1 MFEVMERAESVER
14 DAPAETAEETKLRL
28 IRETIED
35 LRPHLKRDGG
45 DCELLGV
52 DGNVVKVRMT
62 GACVGCQL
70 ASVTVHGI
78 QAKMIAKL
86 GYPVRLI
93 PTMGGH

>member
-1 MFEVMERAESVER
+1 MLEVLDRAETTVC
-14 DAPAETAEETKLRL
+14 DAPVETAEETKLRL
-28 IRETIED
+28 IRETIEE

-45 DCELLGV
+45 DCELV
-52 DGNVVKVRMT
+52 AVEGNIVKVRMS

-86 GYPVRLI
+86 GYPVRLL
-93 PTMGGH
+93 PMMGGH

>member
-1 MFEVMERAESVER
+1 MFEVMERAETVVC
-14 DAPAETAEETKLRL
+14 DAPVETAEETKLRL
-28 IRETIED
+28 IRETIEE

-45 DCELLGV
+45 DCELLEV
-52 DGNVVKVRMT
+52 EGNIVKVRMT

-78 QAKMIAKL
+78 QAKIIAKL

-93 PTMGGH
+93 PAMGGH

>member
-1 MFEVMERAESVER
+1 MFEVLERAETVEC
-14 DAPAETAEETKLRL
+14 DAPVETAEETKLRI
-28 IRETIED
+28 IRETIEE

-45 DCELLGV
+45 DCELLEV
-52 DGNVVKVRMT
+52 SGNFVKVRMT

-78 QAKMIAKL
+78 QAKIIAKL

-93 PTMGGH
+93 PAMGAH